1 MPLKSSW
8 SSNPPGRPLT
18 LEQAYYPDN
27 QAPCRHPFM
36 PISQTRPSP
45 APLLKPGETVVLFDG
60 VCKLCNGW
68 AKFLIRHDHA
78 PPRAVGLRTV
88 ARRTSLACLGGPA
101 LAAVRHH
108 GRGSRSALLGA
119 FGGDFEVVALLPW
132 PWRPVKLLRY
142 VPRKLRDWAYD
153 RIALN
158 RYRLFGKYD
167 VCLLPSPDH
176 ERRFL
181 TAPTPGSHPVERIGT

>member
-8 SSNPPGRPLT
+8 SSAPSGRPLT
-18 LEQAYYPDN
+18 LEQGYYPGN
-27 QAPCRHPFM
+27 QAPCRPPIM

-78 PPRAVGLRTV
+78 
-88 ARRTSLACLGGPA
+88 RRVRLASVQSPEGQ
-101 LAAVRHH
+101 
-108 GRGSRSALLGA
+108 ALLAWAGLPLQQFDTMA
-119 FGGDFEVVALLPW
+119 VVRDQDYWVRSEAILEVVALLPW
-132 PWRPVKLLRY
+132 VWRPVQLLRY
-142 VPRKLRDWAYD
+142 VPRVFRDWAYD

-181 TAPTPGSHPVERIGT
+181 KAPAPGARPVERVDS

>member
-8 SSNPPGRPLT
+8 SSAPSGRPLT
-18 LEQAYYPDN
+18 LEQAYYPGN
-27 QAPCRHPFM
+27 QAPCRPPIM

-68 AKFLIRHDHA
+68 AKFLIRHD
-78 PPRAVGLRTV
+78 RD
-88 ARRTSLACLGGPA
+88 RRVRLASVQSPEGQ
-101 LAAVRHH
+101 
-108 GRGSRSALLGA
+108 ALLAWAGLPLQQFDTMA
-119 FGGDFEVVALLPW
+119 VVRDQHSWVRSEAILEVVALLPW
-132 PWRPVKLLRY
+132 VWRPVQLLRY
-142 VPRKLRDWAYD
+142 VPRMLRDWAYD
-153 RIALN
+153 RVALN

-167 VCLLPSPDH
+167 VCLLPDPDH

-181 TAPTPGSHPVERIGT
+181 KAPTPGARPVERVDS